1 MSNIVWV
8 SLVFQILVICVIGM
22 LLWFWLLTV
31 YPASQLGVLLFL
43 TPVFGIIFGVVL
55 LGESVQPRFILGSTL
70 VIAGIAL
77 VNGWK
82 WFEQHTFRKR
92 EARQG
97 LKTEDGLTDAKR

>member
-1 MSNIVWV
+1 MSNLVWV
-8 SLVFQILVICVIGM
+8 SLVYQILVICVLGM

-43 TPVFGIIFGVVL
+43 TPVFGIAFGVVL
-55 LGESVQPRFILGSTL
+55 LGESVQPRFILGATL

-82 WFEQHTFRKR
+82 WFEQHKHKVGSENGQADTKI
-92 EARQG
+92 
-97 LKTEDGLTDAKR
+97 T